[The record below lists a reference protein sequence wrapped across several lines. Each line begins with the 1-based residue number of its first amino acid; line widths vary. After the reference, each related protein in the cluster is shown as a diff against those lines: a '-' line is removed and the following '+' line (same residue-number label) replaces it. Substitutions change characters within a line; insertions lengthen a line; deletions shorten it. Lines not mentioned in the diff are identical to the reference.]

1 MTSSLVAAVVADRIG
16 DIKTLREAPKADLR
30 GHEKKLKMVVNE
42 HRGIRLKS
50 LNSVLAARI
59 FRNEPCRR
67 HLLKLSSFNPS
78 LPHVILNT
86 RVFDAKKPNYAKF
99 ILEEGLIVNSCSR
112 ENPHSGLRRPSMKPL
127 PLYN

>member
-1 MTSSLVAAVVADRIG
+1 MTSSLVAAAVADRIG

-30 GHEKKLKMVVNE
+30 RHEKKLKMVVNE

-50 LNSVLAARI
+50 LSSVLAARI
-59 FRNEPCRR
+59 FRNKACRR

-78 LPHVILNT
+78 VPHVILNS

-99 ILEEGLIVNSCSR
+99 ILEEDLIVNSCSR
-112 ENPHSGLRRPSMKPL
+112 ENLHCGFEEAEHEAPSSL
-127 PLYN
+127 